1 MAAKTNPEM
10 GNKGISLFILDRS
23 IPGITATKLDKLGW
37 RASDTAELAF
47 DQVRVSKNQ
56 MLGEEGKGF
65 SYIMQHFASERLI
78 MGINAHARSE
88 CALDYAMAYMK
99 DRTAFGQSIAEFQA
113 LRHRLAELAT
123 KLPSVKLLIHCSTGP
138 G

>member
-1 MAAKTNPEM
+1 MINGSKTFITNGVYCDYLIVAAKTNPEM

-78 MGINAHARSE
+78 MGINAHAQVNG
-88 CALDYAMAYMK
+88 LWIM
-99 DRTAFGQSIAEFQA
+99 
-113 LRHRLAELAT
+113 LW
-123 KLPSVKLLIHCSTGP
+123 LI
-138 G
+138 